1 LNSRGAGRQWFSRP
15 SPSRTRLPRP
25 KRVAILPSDSYN
37 AIESM
42 PCCRFIL
49 VPGGEVHDY
58 EVSPGETYDQA
69 LLGLGI
75 IPDTVLIFHRG
86 TSLPQDK
93 PIEEDEVEI
102 VETCSRG

>member
-1 LNSRGAGRQWFSRP
+1 
-15 SPSRTRLPRP
+15 
-25 KRVAILPSDSYN
+25 
-37 AIESM
+37 M

-49 VPGGEVHDY
+49 VPGREVHDY